1 MIDWHASTDELKYM
15 GMEVPAHTQQSLE
28 HYLVR
33 GLHPGGFLESCLAGD
48 MYRAVRVADTGNRQ
62 MLWAIVTWIMD
73 NAPEGS
79 WGSYDTV
86 NNWCADQGGC
96 RSSYAQT
103 LEKALVWKILKDG

>member
-1 MIDWHASTDELKYM
+1 MIDWAKGVEDLKYV
-15 GMEVPAHTQQSLE
+15 GMEIPQAVQESLE

-33 GLHPGGFLESCLAGD
+33 GWHPGGFLESCLAGD
-48 MYRAVRVADTGNRQ
+48 MYRAVRVADTGNRR

-86 NNWCADQGGC
+86 KHWCDDQGGC
-96 RSSYAQT
+96 RSRYAQAV
-103 LEKALVWKILKDG
+103 EKAFVWETLKNG